1 MMVSMLSD
9 RNYMRNDYNRSATSV
24 VTWILCG
31 LAAAFVLQL
40 TSTRFIAGDPVN
52 ALLSLS
58 PHAILTGRVWTLF
71 SYALLSESPLY
82 LLGNALCIYFV
93 GRELVPLLGT
103 RRFVALFAGAILA
116 GAGMWLAVHFWRGT
130 GAVLVGS
137 SSAAVALFIVFACIY
152 PEREITFLLFFILP
166 VTLKPKIIAWV
177 LIGFELLG
185 LIYGELAG
193 GTFDTGVPYS
203 AHLGGMLAGW
213 IFYRY
218 FYIRNGWDR
227 ASGVSLSL
235 PAWLRWK
242 KAAGRSGDLKV
253 NLQHR
258 PDLRAEV
265 DRILDKINSLGFGS
279 LTDEE
284 KKLLDEAKDIL
295 SRR

>member
-1 MMVSMLSD
+1 MVRGMLSD

-40 TSTRFIAGDPVN
+40 TSRRFIAGDPVN
-52 ALLSLS
+52 TLLSLS
-58 PHAILTGRVWTLF
+58 PHAILSGHVWTLF
-71 SYALLSESPLY
+71 SYALLSESALY

-103 RRFVALFAGAILA
+103 RRFVTLFAGAILT
-116 GAGMWLAVHFWRGT
+116 GAGLWLAVHFWRET
-130 GAVLVGS
+130 GGGLVGS
-137 SSAAVALFIVFACIY
+137 SAAAIALFIVFACIY

-177 LIGFELLG
+177 LVGFELLG
-185 LIYGELAG
+185 FIYGELAG
-193 GTFDTGVPYS
+193 GTFDTGMPYS
-203 AHLGGMLAGW
+203 AHLGGILAGW
-213 IFYRY
+213 FFYRY

-227 ASGVSLSL
+227 ASGTSIAL
-235 PAWLRWK
+235 PAWMRRK
-242 KAAGRSGDLKV
+242 KAARQGDLKV

>member
-1 MMVSMLSD
+1 MLSD

-40 TSTRFIAGDPVN
+40 TSERFIKGDPIN

-58 PHAILTGRVWTLF
+58 PRAIANGHVWTLF
-71 SYALLSESPLY
+71 SYALLHTDVLH
-82 LLGNALCIYFV
+82 LLGNVLGIYFI
-93 GRELVPLLGT
+93 GRELLPLLGAK
-103 RRFVALFAGAILA
+103 RFIALFAGAVLA
-116 GAGMWLAVHFWRGT
+116 GSGMWLGVHFWSGT
-130 GAVLVGS
+130 GGVLVGS
-137 SSAAVALFIVFACIY
+137 SAAAIALFIVFACIY
-152 PEREITFLLFFILP
+152 PEREITFLLFFVLP

-177 LIGFELLG
+177 LVGFELVG
-185 LIYGELAG
+185 FIYGELAG
-193 GTFDTGVPYS
+193 GTFDHNIAHS

-213 IFYRY
+213 IYYRY
-218 FYIRNGWDR
+218 FHARNGWDR
-227 ASGVSLSL
+227 ASGVSISL
-235 PAWLRWK
+235 PAWMRRK
-242 KAAGRSGDLKV
+242 KAIRQSGDLKV

-284 KKLLDEAKDIL
+284 KKLLDEAKDVL